1 MKLKLI
7 FASTMTLV
15 MNACGGST
23 SNPATVSKADLN
35 PPKELMTVTQDG
47 SVELRWSPFNA
58 EDEFQG
64 FQVFGAATS
73 LETLYTLV
81 KYPVK
86 LSSAAD
92 LLNASIPQCEDN
104 SAFFEAFG
112 FEKNE
117 EDCEDGEAEQEAAK
131 STTGT
136 SLLEED
142 PDDLPPANRLACVG
156 DDAKYTNTNVSVK
169 IEGYALER
177 QSCKVTEV
185 WSVADKKK
193 VAMANGTVYVFFV
206 VAVKG
211 DEFDEMSWS
220 SNLTEDAPSF
230 TAFSGSIEL
239 KHSGD
244 TSGISDAVTDTQYV
258 RFAVDG
264 AKTIEKPTAA
274 ACLEDV
280 CKLTGTNDQTTAG
293 IYIGR
298 DYGSRSQ
305 RLLISTP
312 SSGKIELQP
321 VGRATYG
328 GDVGRLPGDEATTSY
343 PTSKGAKFEVLGDQ
357 TFDLKITNADASIHY
372 GKLYVTDV
380 TYASATSTKS
390 AATAN
395 VTIVIQPKTGSTYYA
410 Q

>member
-1 MKLKLI
+1 MKFKLTI
-7 FASTMTLV
+7 ASALTLV

-23 SNPATVSKADLN
+23 SNPATVSKTDLN
-35 PPKELMTVTQDG
+35 PPKELMTVTLNDG
-47 SVELRWSPFNA
+47 VELRWSPFNA

-64 FQVFGAATS
+64 FQVFGTSTS
-73 LETLYTLV
+73 LDDLYSLV

-92 LLNASIPQCEDN
+92 LLTASIPQCEDN

-131 STTGT
+131 STTGST
-136 SLLEED
+136 LSAED

-156 DDAKYTNTNVSVK
+156 EDAKYTNANVSVK

-177 QSCKVTEV
+177 QSCKLTEV

-211 DEFDEMSWS
+211 DEFDEMSWT
-220 SNLTEDAPSF
+220 SNLIEDAPSF
-230 TAFSGSIEL
+230 TAFTGAIEL
-239 KHSGD
+239 KHVGDSG
-244 TSGISDAVTDTQYV
+244 GISDAVTDTQYV

-264 AKTIEKPTAA
+264 AKAIEKPTAA

-312 SSGKIELQP
+312 SAGKIELQP
-321 VGRATYG
+321 VGRASYG
-328 GDVGRLPGDEATTSY
+328 GDVGRLPGDESTTKFPS
-343 PTSKGAKFEVLGDQ
+343 SKGAKFEVLGDQ
-357 TFDLKITNADASIHY
+357 TFDLKITNSDASFHY

-380 TYASATSTKS
+380 TYATATNTKS
-390 AATAN
+390 LATAN